1 MGMTKNYWMEKQEEY
16 SDKKLAKRLG
26 ITYDELMETDWHIE
40 ADESSDG
47 IIYGN
52 IIYFVEI
59 PKRIRKKIIGLDGD
73 NQVYLEHNY
82 DYEDYYND
90 NYEEYFETII
100 ANSDYYDSFQTELNN
115 LIKLNKIN
123 LDDVN
128 LNKILKR
135 QIYVSAITCLETFL
149 SDTFVNQTNE
159 NETYLRNFVESFP
172 NFSNKKLALNQ
183 IYEQFEKLNLIAR
196 KEMLDV
202 IYHNLDKIENMYKA
216 TFKIEFPN
224 IQELSK
230 AVALRHDLVHRNGKT
245 KDGDEVNVDEESI
258 NNLLTK
264 IYEFVENISVQLKL
278 KG

>member
-1 MGMTKNYWMEKQEEY
+1 MEKQEEE
-16 SDKKLAKRLG
+16 SNKKLAKRLG
-26 ITYDELMETDWHIE
+26 LTYDELMETDWHIE
-40 ADESSDG
+40 TDESKEG

-90 NYEEYFETII
+90 NYEDYFETII
-100 ANSDYYDSFQTELNN
+100 ANSHYYDSFQTEINN
-115 LIKLNKIN
+115 LIKLNKID
-123 LDDVN
+123 LDDTN

-135 QIYVSAITCLETFL
+135 QIYISAITCLETFL

-159 NETYLRNFVESFP
+159 NETYLRNFVETFP
-172 NFSNKKLALNQ
+172 VFTNKRLNLNQ
-183 IYEQFEKLNLIAR
+183 IYEHFEKLNKIAR

-202 IYHNLDKIENMYKA
+202 IYHNLDKVENMYRA
-216 TFKIEFPN
+216 TFKIDFPD

-230 AVALRHDLVHRNGKT
+230 AVAQRHDLVHRNGKT
-245 KDGDEVNVDEESI
+245 KEGEEVNIDEESI
-258 NNLLTK
+258 KKLIAK
-264 IYEFVENISVQLKL
+264 IYDFVESISNLLKL